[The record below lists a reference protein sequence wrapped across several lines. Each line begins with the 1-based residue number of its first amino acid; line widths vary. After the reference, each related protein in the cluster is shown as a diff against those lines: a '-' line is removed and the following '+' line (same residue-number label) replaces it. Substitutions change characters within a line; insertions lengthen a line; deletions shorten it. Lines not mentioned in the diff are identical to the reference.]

1 MAQITDSKLYPMY
14 FKPIYKRIMWGGDLM
29 TRHLGRRLPSGRDP
43 IAESW
48 ELCDREGDESVI
60 ANGEMKGRTIS
71 SLLKDN
77 GRQVVGNSFAKGSR
91 FPLLVKIIDAG
102 KRLSLQVH
110 PDEEACRQLPGAE
123 PKTEMWYV
131 LAAEP
136 HAKIFAGLGRHCT
149 MRRFIDSIGSDA
161 VEACLQT
168 FQSVP
173 GDAYFINSGR
183 VHAIDG
189 GNLILEVQ
197 QNSNTTYRISDWGR
211 EDDNGKSRE
220 LHVDKALSCIHF
232 GDRSSPRVPGVSG
245 KAAYNRRF
253 PLVNRCQ
260 FFNVDSLVLVE
271 DWSDS
276 TDGTSFHLLAAAD
289 HPVSIEGHDGKRT
302 SLPPGRTCLVPA
314 AYGKYSIRLEGKE
327 ATVVKTTL

>member
-1 MAQITDSKLYPMY
+1 MAQFSEPKLYPMY

-29 TRHLGRRLPSGRDP
+29 ARHLGRKLPSGRDP
-43 IAESW
+43 VAESW

-60 ANGEMKGRTIS
+60 ANGELKGQTLS
-71 SLLKDN
+71 SLLKDH
-77 GRQVVGNSFAKGSR
+77 GRQVVGKSFVKGAR

-102 KRLSLQVH
+102 QRLSLQVH

-131 LAAEP
+131 LAAET
-136 HAKIFAGLGRHCT
+136 HAKIFAGLSLHCT
-149 MRRFIDSIGSDA
+149 MWQFIDKIRTDA
-161 VEACLQT
+161 VEPCLQS

-173 GDAYFINSGR
+173 GDAYFISSGK

-189 GNLILEVQ
+189 GNLILEIQ

-211 EDDNGKSRE
+211 VDDKGDSRE
-220 LHVDKALSCIHF
+220 LHVDKALNCIHF
-232 GDRSSPRVPGVSG
+232 GDRSSPRIPGVSG
-245 KAAYNRRF
+245 KAAHNRRF

-260 FFNVDSLVLVE
+260 FFHVDSLDLVE

-276 TDGTSFHLLAAAD
+276 TDGTSFHLFTAVD
-289 HPVSIEGHDGKRT
+289 QPVSLESADGKKT
-302 SLPPGRTCLVPA
+302 PLPLGRTCLVPA
-314 AYGKYSIRLEGKE
+314 AYGKYSIRLDGKE